1 MITEYKLEDAGRE
14 MLITVKRSSRKT
26 LGREVRE
33 NGEIF
38 ARIPEKLSDRSLKSF
53 IEKERDW
60 IIKKSELVKWEREHR
75 QTTNAT
81 PVQELTSEEIE
92 NISQKIV
99 DRVRF
104 YQKKMG
110 VTVGRVAIRNQKTRW
125 GSCSSAGN
133 LNFNWRLVLMPPEIL
148 DYVVVHELCH
158 RKEMNHSRAFYNVVA
173 SVLPDYK
180 VQEKWLK
187 ENGEKLWNCV

>member
-14 MLITVKRSSRKT
+14 MLITIKRSSRKT
-26 LGREVRE
+26 LGLEVRE

-133 LNFNWRLVLMPPEIL
+133 LNFNWKLVLMPSELL
-148 DYVVVHELCH
+148 DYVVVHELAH
-158 RKEMNHSRAFYNVVA
+158 RKEMNHSPRFWAVVEKE
-173 SVLPDYK
+173 LPDYR
-180 VQEKWLK
+180 ERR
-187 ENGEKLWNCV
+187 EKLKKMGKQLG

>member
-26 LGREVRE
+26 LGLEVRE

-53 IEKERDW
+53 IEKERAW

-81 PVQELTSEEIE
+81 PVQKLTSEEIE

-148 DYVVVHELCH
+148 DYVVVHELAH
-158 RKEMNHSRAFYNVVA
+158 RKEMNHSQRFWAEVERI
-173 SVLPDYK
+173 LPDYK
-180 VQEKWLK
+180 ARRKWLK
-187 ENGEKLWNCV
+187 EFGSQV

>member
-26 LGREVRE
+26 LGLEVRE

-81 PVQELTSEEIE
+81 PVQKLTSEEIE

-110 VTVGRVAIRNQKTRW
+110 VTVGRVTIRNQKTRW
-125 GSCSSAGN
+125 GSCSAKGN
-133 LNFNWRLVLMPPEIL
+133 LNFNYQIYYLPDELL
-148 DYVVVHELCH
+148 DYVVVHELAH
-158 RKEMNHSRAFYNVVA
+158 RRHMNHSDEFWGEV
-173 SVLPDYK
+173 
-180 VQEKWLK
+180 EKYFPMYRQCRKRLK
-187 ENGEKLWNCV
+187 EIRLIN

>member
-26 LGREVRE
+26 LGLEVRE

-110 VTVGRVAIRNQKTRW
+110 AK
-125 GSCSSAGN
+125 GN
-133 LNFNWRLVLMPPEIL
+133 LNFNYQIYYLPDELL
-148 DYVVVHELCH
+148 DYVVVHELAH
-158 RKEMNHSRAFYNVVA
+158 RRHMNHSDEFWREV
-173 SVLPDYK
+173 
-180 VQEKWLK
+180 EKYFPMYRQCRKRLK
-187 ENGEKLWNCV
+187 EIRLIN